1 MKNIYIYINIQNITC
16 YYHGLG
22 RQTAGEIDANALAQL
37 YLHYRYNLYFYPA
50 SIDNVTDCF
59 HYSAFAAY
67 KE

>member
-1 MKNIYIYINIQNITC
+1 MYKNIQNITG

-37 YLHYRYNLYFYPA
+37 YLHYHYNLYVYPA

-59 HYSAFAAY
+59 H
-67 KE
+67 